1 MSESA
6 EVNLENP
13 EEEVVGE
20 MSFDDAFA
28 AEAAK
33 KDGTDEAIVEDELPE
48 VIEEP
53 DPAAA
58 SVAAAEENPYEGWPQ
73 EAIDQVQAQQE
84 ATSKLQHRIDSD
96 DGRVNAFQRQVAGLQ
111 GEITK
116 LQAGSGEQPSNE
128 QISEAMKTDEGWGQF
143 SEDYPEIAD
152 AIDNRLE
159 SRLGNQEEKIN
170 NALAPVI
177 EKQQVE
183 AQTEA
188 NGAVTEVY
196 PTWQEEVQKE
206 DFANWIGSQPAAVQ
220 GLADSDDVADA
231 TSLIG
236 LYDTHRVASGLPTLK
251 TDHIPD
257 GEVVEK
263 EEAVNDLKA
272 RRDQQLED
280 GTTLPS
286 RTARIDPDSEG
297 GDDFGNAF
305 DMFAK
310 RRDAARQ
317 A

>member
-1 MSESA
+1 MSGNA
-6 EVNLENP
+6 EVNLDKP
-13 EEEVVGE
+13 GEEIVEE

-33 KDGTDEAIVEDELPE
+33 KDGIEEVIVEDDPAE

-53 DPAAA
+53 GPAAA
-58 SVAAAEENPYEGWPQ
+58 SVAAVEENPFEGWPQ
-73 EAIDQVQAQQE
+73 EAIDQVKAQQE
-84 ATSKLQHRIDSD
+84 ATNKLQHRIDSD
-96 DGRVNAFQRQVAGLQ
+96 NGRVNAFQRQVSGLQ
-111 GEITK
+111 GEIAQ
-116 LQAGSGEQPSNE
+116 LQEKPGDQPSNE
-128 QISEAMKTDEGWGQF
+128 EITAAMATDEGWDQF
-143 SEDYPEIAD
+143 TDDYPEIAK
-152 AIDNRLE
+152 AIDSRLE
-159 SRLGNQEEKIN
+159 SRLGSQEEKIN
-170 NALAPVI
+170 TTLAPVI
-177 EKQQVE
+177 ERQQVE

-188 NGAVTEVY
+188 NGAVAGVY
-196 PTWQEEVQKE
+196 PAWQEEVQKE
-206 DFANWIGSQPAAVQ
+206 DFANWMSSQPAAVQ

-236 LYDTHRVASGLPTLK
+236 LYDTHRMANGLPSLK

-263 EEAVNDLKA
+263 TAEDDLAA
-272 RRDQQLED
+272 RRNQQLED

-310 RRDAARQ
+310 RKDAARQ